1 MDADTWKYDST
12 VVSLSWQNLS
22 HKEGFRI
29 GLLEDDGVDI
39 PSPPVR
45 RGLREAAELLRRS
58 GQVELVLLV
67 LPNVRDYLDNQ
78 VQYCTL
84 SGSDVR

>member
-29 GLLEDDGVDI
+29 GLLEDDGVNI